1 VRNQGSNCS
10 VRFVHESDIGEL
22 SGRIGAAIRAHR
34 LAQGLSIAE
43 MARSC
48 GLSRTILARIEA
60 GAGNPSVETLW
71 RVSRALNVPLG
82 ALLAEDSAPRI
93 RHIPARDGEPLH
105 ADSGMRAWTVHADGR
120 EHRCELYDLELPAGA
135 EQSTGAHL
143 PGTEEVL
150 VCVSG
155 RARIGPVG
163 EEVEIGPGESVWF
176 VADRDHRYV
185 ALEDTRLLN
194 LMLYGVGGA

>member
-1 VRNQGSNCS
+1 
-10 VRFVHESDIGEL
+10 VHESDIGEL
-22 SGRIGAAIRAHR
+22 SGRIGAEIRAHR
-34 LAQGLSIAE
+34 LAQGRSIAE

-82 ALLAEDSAPRI
+82 ALLAEESAPRI
-93 RHIPARDGEPLH
+93 RRIPAREGEPLQ

-120 EHRCELYDLELPAGA
+120 EHRCELYDLELPAGT
-135 EQSTGAHL
+135 EQRTGAHL

-185 ALEDTRLLN
+185 ALQDTRLLN
-194 LMLYGVGGA
+194 LMLYGTGGG